1 MNGTLAEGVLPG
13 LLRELYVGRKTGL
26 LHFTQ
31 GNELRSV
38 RFRGG
43 TSVNAQANVATD
55 YLGEVLVR
63 KGLPTPADPSRA
75 ADAARPEKKR
85 RTPSFIWLGNMRQ
98 GRLEDDMDVP

>member
-43 TSVNAQANVATD
+43 TIVNAQTNVAAD

-63 KGLPTPADPSRA
+63 KGLLTPADLGRA
-75 ADAARPEKKR
+75 PEGVRRDKKR
-85 RTPSFIWLGNMRQ
+85 PGQSFIGRVIIVQ
-98 GRLEDDMDVP
+98 GRLEVTHAFP